1 MARQVRALWHAQ
13 GPGPTPLASPAQPL
27 VILPFELTRVELLDC
42 LSVPRVDEQR
52 PPVHLGSCRR
62 ILRGFTDISEQR
74 LELPAERFLTAPSP
88 SQPALLLLLNGPS
101 RCGPEHVRTWP
112 WDQHVTIRITPSS
125 SSVGPRTPSLL
136 QCHSILIPTCLP
148 LVFSRFC

>member
-1 MARQVRALWHAQ
+1 MHRDLDRPRW
-13 GPGPTPLASPAQPL
+13 PAQPL
-27 VILPFELTRVELLDC
+27 VILPFELTRVELLGPSSPG
-42 LSVPRVDEQR
+42 LSLCARVDEQC